1 MNPPIQ
7 YLQYILGRLTALYR
21 KREKKREKSNI
32 LDSSVKNPQSP
43 KGWGFDVPQV
53 PSLRPLSVV
62 GWPHFISHMTKAML
76 VSKGA
81 TTPAAS
87 TAGGSTMF
95 CICSVG
101 CRSATQTRSTSAAT
115 DDSRLRPV

>member
-7 YLQYILGRLTALYR
+7 YLQYILGRLIPGYIE
-21 KREKKREKSNI
+21 REKKREKNNI

-62 GWPHFISHMTKAML
+62 GWPHFISLMTKVMF
-76 VSKGA
+76 GRA
-81 TTPAAS
+81 THPAAS
-87 TAGGSTMF
+87 TAGGSTSGAVSSLF
-95 CICSVG
+95 V
-101 CRSATQTRSTSAAT
+101 AN
-115 DDSRLRPV
+115 